1 MYVYG
6 IFQKAALR
14 FLLNSIP
21 QLPSPHI
28 SLLVG
33 TLCLSYIEFPY
44 TFSSGRWGFILFPI
58 SPFFLSS
65 QYIVSYITIFWLSQ

>member
-14 FLLNSIP
+14 FLLNSIL

-28 SLLVG
+28 SFLVG
-33 TLCLSYIEFPY
+33 TLCLSYVEFSLY
-44 TFSSGRWGFILFPI
+44 FLF
-58 SPFFLSS
+58 
-65 QYIVSYITIFWLSQ
+65 W